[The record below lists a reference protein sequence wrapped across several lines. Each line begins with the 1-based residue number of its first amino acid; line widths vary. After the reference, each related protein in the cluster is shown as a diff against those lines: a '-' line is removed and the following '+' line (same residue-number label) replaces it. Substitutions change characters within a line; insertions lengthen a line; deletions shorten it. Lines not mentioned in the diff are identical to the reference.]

1 MQKISKISKVNRI
14 GVMRPG
20 RIDAVLPGAK
30 RAGAKQVDLMPEE
43 IKAMIPIIGETRARA
58 IFKLMQQGVQ
68 GTLPELSA
76 YDWLEKKHVNFAFQS
91 PLLGGRA
98 QHGGAVIDFL
108 LYDLSPQ
115 GYIIFRIQGDY
126 WHAGIGRA
134 GSGTATVA
142 KDDIQK
148 ARLRAT
154 KVGGVPIIDVV
165 DLWESRILG
174 DWPRVFIAAE
184 AGLELGRM

>member
-1 MQKISKISKVNRI
+1 MQKISKISRAHKI

-20 RIDAVLPGAK
+20 RIDAILPGAK

-43 IKAMIPIIGETRARA
+43 IKAMIPIIGETRAKA
-58 IFKLMQQGVQ
+58 IFKLMQQGVR

-98 QHGGAVIDFL
+98 EHGGAVIDFL

-115 GYIIFRIQGDY
+115 GYFVWRIQGDW
-126 WHAGIGRA
+126 WHSGVGPA
-134 GSGTATVA
+134 GSGKATIA
-142 KDDIQK
+142 KDEIQK
-148 ARLRAT
+148 ARLRAV
-154 KVGGVPIIDVV
+154 KIGGIPIVDVIDV
-165 DLWESRILG
+165 WESRILG
-174 DWPRVFIAAE
+174 DYPRVFLAAE